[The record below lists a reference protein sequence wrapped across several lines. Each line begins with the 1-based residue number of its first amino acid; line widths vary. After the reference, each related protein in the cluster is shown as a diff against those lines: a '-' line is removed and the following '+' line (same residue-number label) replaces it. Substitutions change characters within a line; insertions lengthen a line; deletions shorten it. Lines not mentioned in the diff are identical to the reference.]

1 MTTREASLYSEGAKK
16 AAADSHSMKN
26 TAFERLPDEIIVQY
40 VHRVV
45 A

>member
-1 MTTREASLYSEGAKK
+1 MTTREASLCSEGVKK
-16 AAADSHSMKN
+16 AVAHSRSTKS